1 MTIMDS
7 LTQRE
12 QDVVRLLA
20 QGMRHGDIARALHIE
35 YDTVCKHAA
44 AARRK
49 TGADTTMQLAIKVAH
64 ELNRKD

>member
-1 MTIMDS
+1 MSIMDS

-20 QGMRHGDIARALHIE
+20 QGLRHGDIARQLCIE

-49 TGADTTMQLAIKVAH
+49 TGTGSTMQLAVKAAV
-64 ELNRKD
+64 ELRKE

>member
-20 QGMRHGDIARALHIE
+20 QGRRYADIASTLHIE

-44 AARRK
+44 SARRK
-49 TGADTTMQLAIKVAH
+49 TGMETTMQLAIKASI
-64 ELNRKD
+64 EIRRD